1 MAESKRTKGRKMK
14 EAFALVAYDPDYGRI
29 MQCIICPASDED
41 GMWEEDEM
49 MVFAYIDDEILAT
62 GDYAKILKA
71 VVEVTGISLI
81 PVEEEM
87 ANPNVKK

>member
-1 MAESKRTKGRKMK
+1 MVAGKRAKKGEMK
-14 EAFALVAYDPDYGRI
+14 EAHALIAYDPDYGKS
-29 MQCIICPASDED
+29 MQYIICPASDED
-41 GMWEEDEM
+41 GISEQDDM

-62 GDYAKILKA
+62 GDYGKILKA

-87 ANPNVKK
+87 ANPNVKN